1 MVSSLYGQLPILSFY
16 RDFDGQPCSG
26 PDIDLKFS
34 GYGIGTIAV
43 AAIFANL
50 LHWRATKP
58 KNQTR

>member
-1 MVSSLYGQLPILSFY
+1 MVSSLYGQEPIQGFK
-16 RDFDGQPCSG
+16 DGRPCSG
-26 PDIDLKFS
+26 PDIDLKFL

>member
-1 MVSSLYGQLPILSFY
+1 MVSSLYGQEPIQGFK
-16 RDFDGQPCSG
+16 DFDGRPCSG
-26 PDIDLKFS
+26 PDINLKSS